1 MELNDD
7 NYTTE
12 LAGIHRGVVLFYK
25 KLCPHC
31 LNLSK
36 VIEKVRRTQTEVA
49 ARFIDSEDNPV
60 AMKSLKVERV
70 PALFIIKDGR
80 VAARHD
86 GLMNPRELKALYLEV
101 CGRARGES

>member
-7 NYTTE
+7 NYTIE
-12 LAGIHRGVVLFYK
+12 LAGVHRGVVLFHK

-36 VIEKVRRTQTEVA
+36 VIEKFRRTQTETA

-70 PALFIIKDGR
+70 PTLFIIKDGR
-80 VAARHD
+80 VAARHE
-86 GLMNPRELKALYLEV
+86 GLMNPRELKALYLDA
-101 CGRARGES
+101 CGRAQGQS